1 MGTNLKFSQHYL
13 DGTMAIRKDEIVDID
28 LADDKYHASVLLR
41 SGIWIR
47 LNKSFNEV
55 TTLLY

>member
-1 MGTNLKFSQHYL
+1 
-13 DGTMAIRKDEIVDID
+13 MAIRKDDIVAID
-28 LADDKYHASVLLR
+28 LVYDKDHVSVFIR